1 MPSVKVFLSCLTVI
15 PKTIISQAPL
25 SMEFS
30 RQEYRSGLPL
40 PSPGDLLNQGLNL
53 DLLHCKQILYHLSH
67 QGRSFPSK
75 NAGVGSHS
83 LLQGVFLTQGSNP
96 GLPHCGQILYCLS
109 HQGSPKNIAVG
120 SAK

>member
-67 QGRSFPSK
+67 QESCFCGES
-75 NAGVGSHS
+75 
-83 LLQGVFLTQGSNP
+83 P
-96 GLPHCGQILYCLS
+96 GGPI
-109 HQGSPKNIAVG
+109 
-120 SAK
+120 